1 MTQSSE
7 TGLDLRFRHLGANA
21 KVFLL
26 KYRFAFFSAQLLG
39 LFSYMFMFTSKLVTH
54 DDLTYLFGKGATVSS
69 GRWGLELLSLF
80 LPDVSMPWFHGMI
93 TLLFLAVSMCFV
105 VDLLKIC
112 SPLLQVL
119 LSGLIVCFP
128 SLIGTFGYM
137 FTSSSYGVAF
147 LLAVLSPWFLSRKGL
162 KNSLIGI
169 LCCIFSLSIYQ
180 AYIGITAALLVLILM
195 DQTLYGQEPVK
206 KLFLRGL
213 WYVAA
218 LAISLGIYWTATML
232 IQELTGTHMNSYASG
247 ALHGGMTV
255 AQRLVHCIRVL
266 GYILLLE
273 YQGLVSKG
281 LVQILHLVFLAVVS
295 FELLVWLFGGQK
307 KGRICLLL
315 FLLAVFP
322 FTLTSILLF
331 ADTASV
337 HTLVL
342 YSFVGIYLLAALIL
356 DRAPGYP
363 GKKAGLNRLRA
374 LGLDISALCLT
385 LIIFCNAGAANRAG
399 FNLHMRYE
407 NNYAMSASLLTRL
420 QMLPG
425 FNQDTPVALIGQLPN
440 TNDYDHVLDV
450 SRITGVSGE
459 ALDVWPLELF
469 FRYYCGID
477 IHALDYG
484 EYRKF
489 ADNQE
494 FLAMPYFPAEGSVR
508 MIDGTAVCK
517 LSPWRLPDEIRIPML
532 EAREP

>member
-1 MTQSSE
+1 MNSSE
-7 TGLDLRFRHLGANA
+7 NALQLRSSRIFDRIFG
-21 KVFLL
+21 FL
-26 KYRFAFFSAQLLG
+26 KTYGYAFWSAILLG
-39 LFSYMFMFTSKLVTH
+39 LFAYLFTFTNKLVTH

-69 GRWGLELLSLF
+69 GRWGLELLSLI
-80 LPDVSMPWFHGMI
+80 LPDASMPWFHGMV
-93 TLLFLAVSMCFV
+93 TLIFLAVSMCFA
-105 VDLLKIC
+105 VDLLKIR
-112 SPLLQVL
+112 SPLLQTL
-119 LSGLIVCFP
+119 LSGLMVCFP

-137 FTSSSYGVAF
+137 FTSSSYGAAF
-147 LLAVLSPWFLSRKGL
+147 LLAVLSPWFLGRKGL
-162 KNSLIGI
+162 KNRLLGI
-169 LCCIFSLSIYQ
+169 LCCILSLSIYQ
-180 AYIGITAALLVLILM
+180 AYIGITAALLVLMLM
-195 DQTLYGQEPVK
+195 DQTLYGDEPAR

-213 WYVAA
+213 WYVAC
-218 LAISLGIYWTATML
+218 LAISLGIYWTATGL
-232 IQELTGTHMNSYASG
+232 IQKLTGTQMNSYASG
-247 ALHGGMTV
+247 ALHGGMTIP
-255 AQRLVHCIRVL
+255 QRLVHCIRVL

-281 LVQILHLVFLAVVS
+281 LVQILHLVFLAVIG

-307 KGRICLLL
+307 KDRICLLL

-331 ADTASV
+331 ADTSSV

-342 YSFVGIYLLAALIL
+342 YGFAGVYLLAALIL

-363 GKKAGLNRLRA
+363 GKKSGLNRLRA
-374 LGLDISALCLT
+374 LGLDAAALCLAV
-385 LIIFCNAGAANRAG
+385 IVFSNAAAANRAG

-407 NNYAMSASLLTRL
+407 NNYSMSTGLLTRL
-420 QMLPG
+420 EMLPG
-425 FNQDTPVALIGQLPN
+425 FTQDTPVALIGQLPN

-477 IHALDYG
+477 LQTLEYG

-489 ADNQE
+489 IENQE
-494 FLAMPYFPAEGSVR
+494 FLDMPYFPAEGSVR